1 MALIQWDKS
10 LSVGVVEFDNQH
22 KKLIQLINDLNDAM
36 LKGKGKEAVAGIIG
50 ELRKYTVS
58 HFSYEEKTLE
68 RIAYPDLAKQQ
79 AEHKRFVD
87 DIIKFEKE
95 LTDGKI
101 GLSVAVMNFLSDWL
115 RKHIQGED
123 MRYTSFC
130 NSKGVQ

>member
-36 LKGKGKEAVAGIIG
+36 LKGKGKEAVAVIIA

-58 HFSYEEKTLE
+58 HFGYEEKTLE
-68 RIAYPDLAKQQ
+68 RIAYPELTKQQ

-87 DIIKFEKE
+87 DILKFEKE

-123 MRYTSFC
+123 MRYTAFC